1 MDEHSITIRRATVDD
16 AELLAQLGTETWI
29 NAYITNKSTP
39 TLQSSTALTFR
50 AEQLEQQLADVN
62 TIFLIAEV
70 EHTAAGFA
78 QMRNGEILKSITGPK
93 PLEIERF
100 YIRKTW
106 IGKGVE
112 LQLMRSCISYAHKC
126 GFQTIWLSAWKYNE
140 GAKAFYKRW
149 NFCEAGVYYIDIS
162 TDDYQKKFNLSHAM
176 V

>member
-1 MDEHSITIRRATVDD
+1 MDEHSISIRRATVND

-39 TLQSSTALTFR
+39 TLQSSTALTFSV
-50 AEQLEQQLADVN
+50 EQLEQQLADFK

-78 QMRNGEILKSITGPK
+78 QMRDGEILKSITGPK

-106 IGKGVE
+106 TDKGVD
-112 LQLMRSCISYAHKC
+112 LQLMHSCISYARQY
-126 GFQTIWLSAWKYNE
+126 GFRTIWLSAWKYNE
-140 GAKAFYKRW
+140 GAKTFYKQW
-149 NFCEAGVYYIDIS
+149 NFCEVGVYYVDITTNGS
-162 TDDYQKKFNLSHAM
+162 QEKIELSHAM